1 MKRLVTLLFLFLVL
15 SAVNDMQAQ
24 RRGKSRSS
32 GFDYQLRGGLNFCQ
46 IDGDASGSYNKVG
59 FHAGVGTSMPLSDND
74 RLRLCVEIGLTQK
87 GSRIANSY
95 IDRNISLLYV
105 EVPIM
110 AAYDFLDSRK
120 LRVAAGVAPAIL
132 AKAKVTTDKSFD
144 RLQSENYKRFDALPV
159 VASIRYF
166 LTDNFGVDLR
176 YYNSILNIAKENGSG
191 VYRIFRDN
199 KGQFNRLIQ
208 AGITLSF

>member
-24 RRGKSRSS
+24 RRGKNRSS

-159 VASIRYF
+159 VASIRYC

>member
-46 IDGDASGSYNKVG
+46 IDGDASGNYNKVG

-87 GSRIANSY
+87 GSRIANSH

-159 VASIRYF
+159 VASIRYC